1 MTIRK
6 LLFHQAVSLFG
17 PILFDRGCSVL
28 HFPTPLREKCSNT
41 EFFLVRI
48 FPHLDWIRRD
58 TEWVSLR
65 IQSKCRKIQSSKNSV
80 FGHFSR
86 SAHTFNSCFSENEL
100 TWYSFFLSKEMIFSC
115 KRYKHQLQHFLL
127 LQQVFMPRSSH
138 KVEGRELSVD

>member
-1 MTIRK
+1 MVLSYLTAIVQFCIFQLHCVKSVQIRS
-6 LLFHQAVSLFG
+6 FFWSEFSR
-17 PILFDRGCSVL
+17 IW
-28 HFPTPLREKCSNT
+28 T
-41 EFFLVRI
+41 EYERYG
-48 FPHLDWIRRD
+48 
-58 TEWVSLR
+58 VSLR
-65 IQSKCRKIQSSKNSV
+65 IQSKCSKIQTSKNSV